1 MNVGRDGGCMSWQA
15 AERAFTDDAIARETL
30 PQMFERTA
38 ERHAPRTAQRYKG
51 GIYDRSLV
59 AEGVIEPAPA
69 GGYADLTYA
78 EMRGIVRNLAAGFRE
93 LGVDDD
99 TRVAMYSQ
107 TRMEW
112 AQTDFAALSAGAVV
126 TTVYASSSPSQLRYL
141 LADPEATVVVAENRE
156 MLADVLAVRD
166 DLGHELDAIVTVD
179 DVDADDLDGDADDVY
194 GLGEVHALGEDAFD
208 EAAYE
213 GWIDA
218 VGVDDLA
225 SLIYTSGTTGK
236 PKGVRLTHG
245 NFRDNVSQ
253 CYRRFADR
261 PDRDSDA
268 PGISAESTTLSFL
281 PLAHV
286 FERMAGHYMMFAAGA
301 SVAYAESPDTLR
313 EDFGLVRPT
322 TTTSVPRV
330 YEKLYDAIREQ
341 ASESPVKERIFE
353 WAVNVGRDHHEADD
367 PGALLDAKR
376 AVADRLVFSSVRE
389 AIGGNIDF
397 FISGGGS
404 LSAELCALYHAMDL
418 PILEGYGLTETSPVI
433 CVNPPERPQV
443 GTIGPPV
450 VDTEIAIDDGV
461 VGEEV
466 ADLAGDVGELLV
478 RGPQVTEGYWNRPDA
493 TADAF
498 VDADD
503 LPEDAVTAGT
513 PPDERVGEGETDPEA
528 AAAEPWFRTGDIV
541 QLRPDGYVAF
551 RERAKQLLVLSTGKN
566 VAPGPIEDR
575 FAANEFVEQC
585 VVLGDGRKFVSALI
599 VPNFE
604 QLTAWAEAGGVDLPE
619 DRAAVCRDD
628 RVRDRIQQ
636 EVDRVNDEFESYEQ
650 IKQFRLVEEEFTEAN
665 DLLTP
670 TMKKK
675 RRNILDRF
683 ADEVEMIY
691 EE

>member
-1 MNVGRDGGCMSWQA
+1 MSWQA
-15 AERAFTDDAIARETL
+15 AERAFADDAIARETL
-30 PQMFERTA
+30 PEMFERTA
-38 ERHAPRTAQRYKG
+38 ERHADRVAQRYKG
-51 GIYDRSLV
+51 GIHDRSLV
-59 AEGVIEPAPA
+59 AAGVVPEAPA
-69 GGYADLTYA
+69 GEYADLTYA
-78 EMRGIVRNLAAGFRE
+78 ETRGIVRNLAAGLRD
-93 LGVDDD
+93 LGVDGD

-112 AQTDFAALSAGAVV
+112 AQTDFAVLAAGAVV

-141 LADPEATVVVAENRE
+141 LEDPAATVVVVENRE
-156 MLADVLAVRD
+156 MLDDVLAVRN
-166 DLGHELDAIVTVD
+166 DLDHDLDAIVTVD
-179 DVDADDLDGDADDVY
+179 DVDPDDLGDGGDDVY
-194 GLGEVHALGEDAFD
+194 TLGEVHERGADAFD
-208 EAAYE
+208 EATYE
-213 GWIDA
+213 AWIDA

-236 PKGVRLTHG
+236 PKGVQLTHA

-261 PDRDSDA
+261 PDRDPDV
-268 PGISAESTTLSFL
+268 PGISAETTTLSFL

-301 SVAYAESPDTLR
+301 TVAYAESPDTLR

-353 WAVNVGRDHHEADD
+353 WAVSVGRSHHEADN

-376 AVADRLVFSSVRE
+376 ALADRLVFSSVRE
-389 AIGGNIDF
+389 AIGGNVDF

-433 CVNPPERPQV
+433 SVNPPEEPKV

-450 VDTEIAIDDGV
+450 VDTEIAIDGSV
-461 VGEEV
+461 VGQEV
-466 ADLAGDVGELLV
+466 ADLPGDVGELLV
-478 RGPQVTEGYWNRPDA
+478 RGPQVTDGYWNRPDA
-493 TADAF
+493 TAEAF

-503 LPEDAVTAGT
+503 LPADAVTAGT
-513 PPDERVGEGETDPEA
+513 PAAERVGADGDGPDG
-528 AAAEPWFRTGDIV
+528 AAAEEAPWFRTGDIV

-604 QLTAWAEAGGVDLPE
+604 KVAAWADAEGIDLSE
-619 DRAAVCRDD
+619 DPADVCRDD
-628 RVRDRIQQ
+628 RVRERIQS
-636 EVDRVNDEFESYEQ
+636 EVDRVNEEFESYER
-650 IKQFRLVEEEFTEAN
+650 IKRFRIVEEEFTEAN

-691 EE
+691 EN

>member
-1 MNVGRDGGCMSWQA
+1 MSWQA
-15 AERAFTDDAIARETL
+15 AERAFTDEAIARETL
-30 PQMFERTA
+30 PEMFERTA
-38 ERHAPRTAQRYKG
+38 ERHADRIAQRYKG
-51 GIYDRSLV
+51 GTYNRSLV
-59 AEGVIEPAPA
+59 AAGVVPPAPA
-69 GGYADLTYA
+69 GDYADLTYA

-93 LGVDDD
+93 LGVDAD

-112 AQTDFAALSAGAVV
+112 AQTDFAALAAGAVV

-141 LADPEATVVVAENRE
+141 LEDPEATVVVAENAE
-156 MLADVLAVRD
+156 MLADVLAVRG
-166 DLGHELDAIVTVD
+166 DLDHDLDAIVTVD
-179 DVDADDLDGDADDVY
+179 EVDGDAVEADDLDDVY
-194 GLGEVHALGEDAFD
+194 GLGDVHELGAEAFD
-208 EAAYE
+208 KATYE
-213 GWIDA
+213 GWVDA
-218 VGVDDLA
+218 VEVGDLA

-236 PKGVRLTHG
+236 PKGVRLTHA

-261 PDRDSDA
+261 PDRDPSV

-301 SVAYAESPDTLR
+301 TVAYAESPDTLR

-353 WAVNVGRDHHEADD
+353 WAVDVGRAHHEADS
-367 PGALLDAKR
+367 PGPLLDAKR

-389 AIGGNIDF
+389 AIGGNIEF

-433 CVNPPERPQV
+433 SVNPPEEPKV

-450 VDTEIAIDDGV
+450 VDTEIAIDGSV

-478 RGPQVTEGYWNRPDA
+478 RGPQVSDGYWNRPDA
-493 TADAF
+493 TAEAF
-498 VDADD
+498 VDADE
-503 LPEDAVTAGT
+503 LPPDVVTAGT
-513 PPDERVGEGETDPEA
+513 PADERIGVGGSDDGGDAEA

-604 QLTAWAEAGGVDLPE
+604 RVAAWADENGVDLPE

-628 RVRDRIQQ
+628 RVRERIQA
-636 EVDRVNDEFESYEQ
+636 EVDRVNEEFESYEK

-691 EE
+691 DDG

>member
-1 MNVGRDGGCMSWQA
+1 MSWQE
-15 AERAFTDDAIARETL
+15 AERAFTGAAIARETL
-30 PQMFERTA
+30 PQMFEGTA
-38 ERHAPRTAQRYKG
+38 ERHADRLAQRYKG
-51 GIYDRSLV
+51 GIHDRSLV
-59 AEGVIEPAPA
+59 AAGVVPAAPA
-69 GGYADLTYA
+69 GEYADLTYA
-78 EMRGIVRNLAAGFRE
+78 EMREIVRNLAAGLRE
-93 LGVDDD
+93 IGVDGD

-112 AQTDFAALSAGAVV
+112 AQADFAALAAGAVV
-126 TTVYASSSPSQLRYL
+126 TTVYASSSPTQLRYL
-141 LADPEATVVVAENRE
+141 LEDPEATVVVAENRE
-156 MLADVLAVRD
+156 MLGDVLSVRD
-166 DLGHELDAIVTVD
+166 DLEHDLDAIVTVD
-179 DVDADDLDGDADDVY
+179 DVDADAVAAEIDGNGPTTDDVY
-194 GLGEVHALGEDAFD
+194 TLGEVHERGAAAFD
-208 EAAYE
+208 EATYE
-213 GWIDA
+213 EWLDA
-218 VGVDDLA
+218 VDTDDLA

-236 PKGVRLTHG
+236 PKGVRLTHA

-261 PDRDSDA
+261 PDRDPEV

-301 SVAYAESPDTLR
+301 TVAYAESPDTLR

-353 WAVNVGRDHHEADD
+353 WAVDVGRAHHERDD
-367 PGALLDAKR
+367 PGPLLDAKR

-433 CVNPPERPQV
+433 SVNPPERPAV

-450 VDTEIAIDDGV
+450 VDTEIAIDDAV

-466 ADLAGDVGELLV
+466 AGLSGDVGELLV
-478 RGPQVTEGYWNRPDA
+478 RGPQVTDGYWNRPDA
-493 TADAF
+493 TAEAF
-498 VDADD
+498 VDADE
-503 LPEDAVTAGT
+503 LPESVVTAGT
-513 PPDERVGEGETDPEA
+513 PPDARVGVDGTAPDA
-528 AAAEPWFRTGDIV
+528 SDAAAEPWFRTGDIV
-541 QLRPDGYVAF
+541 QLRPDGYIAF

-604 QLTAWAEAGGVDLPE
+604 RVAAWGEDNGIDLPDE
-619 DRAAVCRDD
+619 RAAVCRDD
-628 RVRDRIQQ
+628 RVRERIQT
-636 EVDRVNDEFESYEQ
+636 EVDRVNGEFETYEQ
-650 IKQFRLVEEEFTEAN
+650 IKRFRLVEEEFTEAN

>member
-301 SVAYAESPDTLR
+301 TVAYAESPDTLR

>member
-1 MNVGRDGGCMSWQA
+1 MSWQE
-15 AERAFTDDAIARETL
+15 AERAFADDALARETL
-30 PQMFERTA
+30 PAMFERTA
-38 ERHAPRTAQRYKG
+38 ERHAERVAQRYKG
-51 GIYDRSLV
+51 GIHDRSLV
-59 AEGVIEPAPA
+59 AAGVVPRAPD
-69 GGYADLTYA
+69 GEYADLTYA
-78 EMRGIVRNLAAGFRE
+78 ETRGIVRNLAAGLGE

-99 TRVAMYSQ
+99 SRVAMYSQ

-112 AQTDFAALSAGAVV
+112 AQTDFAALAAGAVV
-126 TTVYASSSPSQLRYL
+126 TTVYASSSPNQLRYL
-141 LADPEATVVVAENRE
+141 LEDPEAGVVVAENRE
-156 MLADVLAVRD
+156 MLDDVLAVRG
-166 DLGHELDAIVTVD
+166 DLGHDLDAVVTLDEVD
-179 DVDADDLDGDADDVY
+179 TESFDADADDVY
-194 GLGEVHALGEDAFD
+194 TLGEVHELGAAAFD
-208 EAAYE
+208 EATYE
-213 GWIDA
+213 ERVDA
-218 VGVDDLA
+218 VDVEDLA

-236 PKGVRLTHG
+236 PKGVRLTHA

-261 PDRDSDA
+261 PDRDPGV
-268 PGISAESTTLSFL
+268 PGISAETTTLSFL

-301 SVAYAESPDTLR
+301 TVAYAESPDTLR

-353 WAVNVGRDHHEADD
+353 WAVDVGRAHHEAAS
-367 PGALLDAKR
+367 PGVLLDAKR

-389 AIGGNIDF
+389 AIGGNIEF

-433 CVNPPERPQV
+433 SVNPPERPQV

-450 VDTEIAIDDGV
+450 VDTEIAIDDSV
-461 VGEEV
+461 VGQEV
-466 ADLAGDVGELLV
+466 ADVAGDVGELLV
-478 RGPQVTEGYWNRPDA
+478 RGPQVTDGYWNRPDA
-493 TADAF
+493 TEEAF
-498 VDADD
+498 TPAVE
-503 LPEDAVTAGT
+503 LPDRVVTAGT
-513 PPDERVGEGETDPEA
+513 PPAERVAGDEA
-528 AAAEPWFRTGDIV
+528 DAAAEPWFRTGDIV
-541 QLRPDGYVAF
+541 QLRPDGYIAF

-604 QLTAWAEAGGVDLPE
+604 QVRAWAADDGTDLPDE
-619 DRAAVCRDD
+619 RAALCRDD
-628 RVRDRIQQ
+628 RVRDRIQT
-636 EVDRVNDEFESYEQ
+636 EVDRVNEEFESYEK
-650 IKQFRLVEEEFTEAN
+650 IKQFRIVEEEFTEEN

-691 EE
+691 EN